1 MEKRMHWY
9 VLSKTTGVATLCASE
24 QDARHKAKAYDT
36 LCPRA
41 APHVATRLQPI
52 DADEGLDVAEE
63 LRMEAKQAKAD
74 ARLIAAA
81 PMMLEAL
88 QMAFDRD
95 LTYLSDHAE
104 IPRQDVVRARLAIRA
119 ALGHDG

>member
-1 MEKRMHWY
+1 METKHTPGPWECVPWGTNETHIVRKAFENSEDSIAF
-9 VLSKTTGVATLCASE
+9 VESVNAT
-24 QDARHKAKAYDT
+24 
-36 LCPRA
+36 
-41 APHVATRLQPI
+41 
-52 DADEGLDVAEE
+52 
-63 LRMEAKQAKAD
+63 AD

-81 PMMLEAL
+81 PLMLEAL
-88 QMAFDRD
+88 QMAFDCD

>member
-1 MEKRMHWY
+1 MRAMTGPTEE
-9 VLSKTTGVATLCASE
+9 VLTVEGGAE
-24 QDARHKAKAYDT
+24 
-36 LCPRA
+36 
-41 APHVATRLQPI
+41 I
-52 DADEGLDVAEE
+52 DAPEQVARIGFGVTET
-63 LRMEAKQAKAD
+63 AKAD

>member
-1 MEKRMHWY
+1 MSDDYYYSGQYAEEQAEAEAQAKE
-9 VLSKTTGVATLCASE
+9 GVHRPGPWHVSE
-24 QDARHKAKAYDT
+24 HTEGRDALVY
-36 LCPRA
+36 
-41 APHVATRLQPI
+41 
-52 DADEGLDVAEE
+52 DADGFEVA
-63 LRMEAKQAKAD
+63 RVCYPNRNAD
-74 ARLIAAA
+74 AKLIAAA

>member
-1 MEKRMHWY
+1 
-9 VLSKTTGVATLCASE
+9 
-24 QDARHKAKAYDT
+24 
-36 LCPRA
+36 
-41 APHVATRLQPI
+41 
-52 DADEGLDVAEE
+52 
-63 LRMEAKQAKAD
+63 MEAKHTPGPWRVTKMRAMTGPTEEVLTVEGGAEIDAPEQVARIGFGVTETAKAD

>member
-1 MEKRMHWY
+1 
-9 VLSKTTGVATLCASE
+9 
-24 QDARHKAKAYDT
+24 
-36 LCPRA
+36 
-41 APHVATRLQPI
+41 
-52 DADEGLDVAEE
+52 
-63 LRMEAKQAKAD
+63 MEAKHTPGPWRVTKMRAMTGPTIEVLTVEGCAEIDAPEHVARIGFEVTETAKAD

>member
-1 MEKRMHWY
+1 
-9 VLSKTTGVATLCASE
+9 
-24 QDARHKAKAYDT
+24 
-36 LCPRA
+36 
-41 APHVATRLQPI
+41 
-52 DADEGLDVAEE
+52 
-63 LRMEAKQAKAD
+63 MEAKHTPGPWRVTKMRAMTGSTEEVLTVEGGAEIDAPEQVARIGFGVTETAKAD

-119 ALGHDG
+119 ALGHDA

>member
-1 MEKRMHWY
+1 METKHTPGPWR
-9 VLSKTTGVATLCASE
+9 TGTPYATGGNQCRRVPIVGGDNWPDEEDIAVVGGGLASPC
-24 QDARHKAKAYDT
+24 DAN
-36 LCPRA
+36 
-41 APHVATRLQPI
+41 
-52 DADEGLDVAEE
+52 
-63 LRMEAKQAKAD
+63 

-81 PMMLEAL
+81 PLLLEAL

-119 ALGHDG
+119 ALGLQANAELNGGASRPT

>member
-1 MEKRMHWY
+1 MDLLLHNLR
-9 VLSKTTGVATLCASE
+9 TGGTRHDDWSVAREA
-24 QDARHKAKAYDT
+24 
-36 LCPRA
+36 
-41 APHVATRLQPI
+41 
-52 DADEGLDVAEE
+52 ADEIERLRDALRIASAAMGDLLRTGKEAAEV
-63 LRMEAKQAKAD
+63 LRTEAD

-81 PMMLEAL
+81 PLMLEAL
-88 QMAFDRD
+88 QMAFDCD

>member
-1 MEKRMHWY
+1 MGENSIDAVAEAYGWLWHIVSSDKR
-9 VLSKTTGVATLCASE
+9 LLK
-24 QDARHKAKAYDT
+24 ARHLLRDLLDADQRHWGISKAKEEGARTSEGEILHSAY
-36 LCPRA
+36 A
-41 APHVATRLQPI
+41 
-52 DADEGLDVAEE
+52 G
-63 LRMEAKQAKAD
+63 KAD

>member
-1 MEKRMHWY
+1 
-9 VLSKTTGVATLCASE
+9 
-24 QDARHKAKAYDT
+24 
-36 LCPRA
+36 
-41 APHVATRLQPI
+41 
-52 DADEGLDVAEE
+52 
-63 LRMEAKQAKAD
+63 MEAKHTPGPWRVTKMRSMTGPTEEMLTVEGGAEIDAPERVARIGFGVTETATAD

-119 ALGHDG
+119 ALGYDG